1 MRHDFVMSFFRRF
14 IFHIPAALV
23 IGALTA
29 WAVAD
34 DPTESARH
42 LVVRSSPRAD
52 ALDDVVRH
60 TRRYLSELQDVKQRY
75 YERTRQVVEDRH
87 AARGLDGEE
96 LRHAIGSD
104 PEFMRLRHFRSGTIV
119 VVKAS
124 HLWANELVNLARRL
138 RSLPTAEEEDRVFNE
153 SRETW
158 GLMADRGRGFVEETA
173 KVVEGLGL
181 EPPPSGPILLQAIRR
196 AEKTAVNE
204 HGIDETKS
212 APTSPLD

>member
-1 MRHDFVMSFFRRF
+1 MSSLRRF
-14 IFHIPAALV
+14 IFHVPAALIV
-23 IGALTA
+23 GALTA
-29 WAVAD
+29 WAVVD
-34 DPTESARH
+34 DPTDAVTS
-42 LVVRSSPRAD
+42 RSIRSLRPSPRAD
-52 ALDDVVRH
+52 ALDNVVRH

-87 AARGLDGEE
+87 TARGLEGEE

-138 RSLPTAEEEDRVFNE
+138 RSLPTDEEETRVFTE

-158 GLMADRGRGFVEETA
+158 GLMADRGRGFVEQTA
-173 KVVEGLGL
+173 KVVDKIGL
-181 EPPPSGPILLQAIRR
+181 EPPPSGPALLDAIRR
-196 AEKTAVNE
+196 VEE
-204 HGIDETKS
+204 SE
-212 APTSPLD
+212 